1 MEFFSNWE
9 NKDLVSAMLSCLAVL
24 VSFTTLIWQ
33 WRCKHPRYKIST
45 HSASPNF
52 IFEYN
57 QRSAYLSKAD
67 IAMLNLQLDDLPTSA
82 RCVVFLQL
90 ANLSETA
97 ITITE
102 ATLIDDTTKKKFVS
116 NYRIKGVNYL
126 IGKVGNEPF
135 TLDMEKEQL
144 HLPIVLPPYG
154 VKFGY
159 ILFIITEAKPFIGTV
174 ILHSPI
180 GTKKFKVQCDTIE
193 NVLKTK
199 KSYLPKI
206 KEF

>member
-1 MEFFSNWE
+1 MDFFANWE

-57 QRSAYLSKAD
+57 QRPAYLSKAD
-67 IAMLNLQLDDLPTSA
+67 FAMLNLQLDDLPTSA

-97 ITITE
+97 IT
-102 ATLIDDTTKKKFVS
+102 
-116 NYRIKGVNYL
+116 
-126 IGKVGNEPF
+126 
-135 TLDMEKEQL
+135 
-144 HLPIVLPPYG
+144 
-154 VKFGY
+154 
-159 ILFIITEAKPFIGTV
+159 ITEAKPFIGTV